1 MASTTV
7 SEKPHSPV
15 AQPVGS
21 TLPAGSPL
29 AGNPRTD
36 TSNSGGSGN
45 KLVPTITESTYPEAL
60 ARSFSRTKRWTI
72 LFIIFVVQV
81 SMNLNVGIFAN
92 AQAGIATEFGRTYD
106 EAAWGAGVFLITYA
120 FGCELWA
127 PWSEELGRKYVLQ
140 ASLGLVNLMCFPVIF
155 NGGNFNRIVVA
166 RAFGGVFSAGG
177 SVTLGVVSD
186 LYSADRQ
193 EAPLAFIVLSSV
205 AGSIVGPILGGFL
218 EANFTWRSTI
228 WAQFVFGV
236 LVQAFHFFFCGE
248 TRSTVLLDRHAA
260 KLRKLTPANAA
271 TYVGPTEHKCWKDY
285 FKMEQVFTIWLRPF
299 KMLLTEPIV
308 FWLSLL
314 SGFSDALI
322 FMMIQSFG
330 SVMKD
335 VYKFTTIQAGL
346 AFLSFGF
353 SYVVAYGLYLWVIKR
368 NRKVR
373 EQNPGSE
380 KAQYESRLWWLLW
393 CAPLLTI
400 GLFMF
405 AFVVNPAIHWIF
417 VMVACLFIG
426 VANYTVYMT
435 TIDYMVKAYGEY
447 SASAT
452 GGNGF
457 MRDLLAG
464 ILTFANGPYWL
475 SVKKLT
481 SDNITALRIGNVV
494 WAAVSV
500 PLVCAVFYVYIMG
513 PRMRLRSSFAQ
524 KLAHEQM
531 ELQRSQQEQ
540 QQTRSV

>member
-1 MASTTV
+1 MSP
-7 SEKPHSPV
+7 SSSIEKPQSPV
-15 AQPVGS
+15 VQPVGS
-21 TLPAGSPL
+21 TLSP
-29 AGNPRTD
+29 GTPHDSVPRAA
-36 TSNSGGSGN
+36 TSNSFGSGN
-45 KLVPTITESTYPEAL
+45 KLAPTITETSCPEAL
-60 ARSFSRTKRWTI
+60 ARSFSRKKKWII

-81 SMNLNVGIFAN
+81 SMNMNVGIFAN
-92 AQAGIATEFGRTYD
+92 AQAGIAKEFGRTYD
-106 EAAWGAGVFLITYA
+106 EAAWGAGLFLITYA

-155 NGGNFNRIVVA
+155 NNGMFSRIIVA
-166 RAFGGVFSAGG
+166 RAFGGIFSAGG

-186 LYSADRQ
+186 MYTADQQ
-193 EAPLAFIVLSSV
+193 EGPLAFIVLSSV

-218 EANFTWRSTI
+218 EANYSWRWTI
-228 WAQFVFGV
+228 WAQFILGV
-236 LVQAFHFFFCGE
+236 LVQASHLFFCGE
-248 TRSTVLLDRHAA
+248 TRSTVLLDRRAA
-260 KLRKLTPANAA
+260 KLRKLAPANA
-271 TYVGPTEHKCWKDY
+271 TSYVGPTEHRSWRDY
-285 FKMEQVFTIWLRPF
+285 FKMKEVFTIWLRPF

-330 SVMKD
+330 AVMKD
-335 VYKFTTIQAGL
+335 VYKFSTIQAGL

-353 SYVVAYGLYLWVIKR
+353 SYIVAYGLYLWVIKR

-373 EQNPGSE
+373 ERNPGSE

-393 CAPLLTI
+393 CAPLLTF
-400 GLFMF
+400 GLFLF
-405 AFVVNPAIHWIF
+405 AFVVNPAIHWIV
-417 VMVACLFIG
+417 VMLACLFIG

-435 TIDYMVKAYGEY
+435 TIDYMVKAYGDY

-464 ILTFANGPYWL
+464 VLTFANGPYWR
-475 SVKKLT
+475 SIHSLT
-481 SDNITALRIGNVV
+481 SDNVKALRIGNVV

-500 PLVCAVFYVYIMG
+500 PLVCAVFYIYAMG
-513 PRMRLRSSFAQ
+513 PRMRRRSPFAQ
-524 KLAHEQM
+524 KLANEQI
-531 ELQRSQQEQ
+531 ELERSQLEQ
-540 QQTRSV
+540 LRSV